1 MQLGFAKP
9 LTYLLCVT
17 LVTESH
23 EDAMFLLSP

>member
-1 MQLGFAKP
+1 MQLGFTKT
-9 LTYLLCVT
+9 LTYLFCVT